1 MSVAVYGGLGGG
13 NRNLTP
19 TKFQEWKVALYDTG
33 GAVLND
39 GSPLNP
45 PLDAYT
51 RLSEPGAAAA
61 TFLLTTGGAGN
72 VVPTYR
78 VADGRRWLSQEPG
91 VGQMSGQVVR
101 PHGRYC
107 GVPGIADFRD
117 VYGPTTSVLGPSVPK
132 LMAVEFLAWCR
143 KRTALDAT
151 TARVTFGFADNTILF
166 PSAEVARIG
175 LLGDGAL
182 GYRIGSVNCPIAA
195 AVAVQN
201 ANNAADAN
209 FFAPPE
215 LANPGVV
222 PFHIRIKMI
231 PPTPNSGG
239 LWACWINGRLDPLAV
254 FRNPINFPRGSG
266 AVDAQWTRIEPSI
279 LNYGDAAIAVP
290 GLMFTDIRVWVHD
303 DLTLT

>member
-19 TKFQEWKVALYDTG
+19 TKFQEWKIALYDNG

-51 RLSEPGAAAA
+51 RLSEPGAGPA
-61 TFLLTTGGAGN
+61 TFLLTTGGANN

-78 VADGRRWLSQEPG
+78 VADGRRWLSPEPALG
-91 VGQMSGQVVR
+91 KFSCQAVR

-107 GVPGIADFRD
+107 GIPTLADFRD
-117 VYGPTTSVLGPSVPK
+117 VFGATTSTLGPAVPK
-132 LMAVEFLAWCR
+132 LMAVEFMAWCR

-151 TARVTFGFADNTILF
+151 SCRVTFGFADNTVVF
-166 PSAEVARIG
+166 PSAEVARLG
-175 LLGDGAL
+175 LMGDGAL
-182 GYRIGSVNCPIAA
+182 GYRIASVNCPDAA
-195 AVAVQN
+195 APAVQN
-201 ANNAADAN
+201 GNADADVN

-215 LANPGVV
+215 LANPGVT
-222 PFHIRIKMI
+222 PFHVRIKMI
-231 PPTPNSGG
+231 PPTPNTGG
-239 LWACWINGRLDPLAV
+239 MWACWLNGRLDPLAI
-254 FRNPINFPRGSG
+254 FRTVPNFPRGSAG
-266 AVDAQWTRIEPSI
+266 VSNDYTRIEPSI
-279 LNYGDAAIAVP
+279 LNYGDAAVAVP
-290 GLMFTDIRVWVHD
+290 GLMLSDIRVWVHD